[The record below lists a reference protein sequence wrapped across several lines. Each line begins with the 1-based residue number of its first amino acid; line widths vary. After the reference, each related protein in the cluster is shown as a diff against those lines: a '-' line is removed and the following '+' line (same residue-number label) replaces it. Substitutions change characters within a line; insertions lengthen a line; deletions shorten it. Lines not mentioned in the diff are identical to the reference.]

1 MRYLQLFAIILP
13 IGLVLDLIW
22 IVGIAMP
29 FYQAELGSLLA
40 TDVIWP
46 AAIAFYVFYIVALM
60 VFVMKPAIVARSFKK
75 AVLLG
80 AFLGFTAY
88 MTYDLTNLATTAG
101 WSVAVA
107 IVDIIWGTVFTAV
120 LSGIAYLIATKW
132 LKM

>member
-1 MRYLQLFAIILP
+1 MRYVQLFALTLP
-13 IGLVLDLIW
+13 IALVLDVIW

-29 FYQAELGSLLA
+29 FYRAELGDLLA

-46 AAIAFYVFYIVALM
+46 AAIAFYVFYIIALI
-60 VFVMKPAIVARSFKK
+60 VFVLKPAIMAHSLKK

-101 WSVAVA
+101 WSLAVA
-107 IVDIIWGTVFTAV
+107 MVDMLWGTVFTAV
-120 LSGIAYLIATKW
+120 LSAIAYLAATKW